1 MKFETFVL
9 KASGGFLGGRQLVD
23 VPVGAKFRFAELTQ
37 DEYGNADGIE
47 ITYSVCREGW
57 VGSRVVPKAFVVID
71 PTRMS
76 FGDLAE
82 FEDNGGIDPC
92 GRGDDRPEDVKI
104 LRHVITAG
112 TVIVYEAV

>member
-1 MKFETFVL
+1 MRFETFVL

-23 VPVGAKFRFAELTQ
+23 VPVGAKVRFAELTQ
-37 DEYGNADGIE
+37 VEYGNADGIE

-57 VGSRVVPKAFVVID
+57 VVPKAFVVID
-71 PTRMS
+71 PPRMS
-76 FGDLAE
+76 DGDLAE

-92 GRGDDRPEDVKI
+92 GRGDDRPEDAKI